1 MFLLLFISFLTIL
14 LNLFLQPKI
23 PNRTYTHFLR
33 PNYLKLRPRLSKK
46 LAKVSKPRILITEI
60 SQSVMQYNGP
70 LLDIGSF
77 ILLNDKM
84 RLPDDYPKDP
94 VLGKNPHI
102 WTQIWTHLNPLC
114 SIAAWYI
121 TYKTV
126 RDCYTFWRWFLH
138 QN

>member
-1 MFLLLFISFLTIL
+1 M
-14 LNLFLQPKI
+14 
-23 PNRTYTHFLR
+23 
-33 PNYLKLRPRLSKK
+33 
-46 LAKVSKPRILITEI
+46 AKVSKPRILITEI

-102 WTQIWTHLNPLC
+102 WTQI
-114 SIAAWYI
+114 
-121 TYKTV
+121 
-126 RDCYTFWRWFLH
+126 
-138 QN
+138 